1 MRQNRLLEAL
11 RAGRVPVG
19 HMIMEFGTRGIARLL
34 VAAAPDFVVV
44 DMEHSGF
51 EAERIYDLMAW
62 LRGTDIAP
70 IVRVPQDHYH
80 FLARV
85 LDAGALG
92 VMVGNVRSAEQARGI
107 VRSSRYAPAGERGV
121 GLGTAHTDYVLP
133 DPASY
138 FAWANDNVAVICQ
151 IESPEGVE
159 NAEAIA
165 ATQGVDVLWVGH
177 WDLSQSLGIPGEF
190 QHPRFLGALEAVAA
204 AARRH
209 GKGAGAQ
216 PGSLAQAEAWLKLGF
231 NVLSWKSDIAL
242 YRDALKQELG
252 ALRERIGGKT

>member
-1 MRQNRLLEAL
+1 MRRNRLLEYL
-11 RAGRVPVG
+11 RAGRIPVG

-34 VAAAPDFVVV
+34 AAAAPDFVVV

-51 EAERIYDLMAW
+51 AIERVCDLMAW
-62 LRGTDIAP
+62 LRATDITP
-70 IVRVPQDHYH
+70 VVRVPQDHYH
-80 FLARV
+80 FIARV

-107 VRSSRYAPAGERGV
+107 VRSAKYAPLGERGV
-121 GLGTAHTDYVLP
+121 GLGTAHTDYLLP
-133 DPASY
+133 DAASY
-138 FAWANDNVAVICQ
+138 FAWANDNTAVICQ

-165 ATQGVDVLWVGH
+165 AAEGVDVLWVGH
-177 WDLSQSLGIPGEF
+177 WDLSHSLGIPGEF
-190 QHPRFLGALEAVAA
+190 QHPRFLGALERVAA

-209 GKGAGAQ
+209 GRGAGAQ
-216 PGSLAQAEAWLKLGF
+216 PGSPAQVEAWRKLGF

-242 YRDALKQELG
+242 YRDALRQELA
-252 ALRERIGGKT
+252 ALRERVGGEA